1 MQKNESGVGWNMR
14 DERTIKMLTASMKKV
29 LWSNWFKIPVYYF
42 VKLKQ
47 EVEVRVLTVPP
58 IKGIKWKVKV

>member
-1 MQKNESGVGWNMR
+1 MR